1 MLYFLII
8 IGLLGL
14 VAGILMSVAPSILQ
28 KVNVVLSVYPL
39 NRGKSYEWANAT
51 LISTDKALIRYR
63 LLAGIILSLLS
74 LYILRSAYTIL
85 K

>member
-14 VAGILMSVAPSILQ
+14 VMGILMSVAPSILQ

-63 LLAGIILSLLS
+63 LLTGIILSLLS
-74 LYILRSAYTIL
+74 LYILRSAYIIL

>member
-14 VAGILMSVAPSILQ
+14 VVGILMSVAPSILQ

-63 LLAGIILSLLS
+63 LLTGIILSLLS
-74 LYILRSAYTIL
+74 LYILRSAYIIL

>member
-14 VAGILMSVAPSILQ
+14 VVGILMSVAPSILQ
-28 KVNVVLSVYPL
+28 KLNVVLSVYPL

-63 LLAGIILSLLS
+63 LMAGIILSLLS